1 MGDSDETR
9 FLRTKPR
16 QARSEETVARLLDA
30 AGETFGEVGVGAAT
44 TTEIARRADVA
55 VGSMYH
61 FFPSK
66 VEMALALANQCV
78 DELVGR
84 LRTVAAEFEDLDQ
97 LTPFA
102 RKMVEATQDVF
113 QSHPGYFAA
122 LSFCAGIDGDS
133 PLTELHAAVTE
144 ILTGLFAK
152 AGFSDTTSEN
162 SRRTAMFTIEI
173 VRLMLE
179 HAPDDE
185 PEFGSYIDELI
196 RVIVAYL
203 LSFASDQGQPT

>member
-16 QARSEETVARLLDA
+16 QARSEETVAKLLAA
-30 AGETFGEVGVGAAT
+30 AGEIFGEVGVGAAT

-66 VEMALALANQCV
+66 GEIALALANQYVAELIEQLEAVAEEFVDV
-78 DELVGR
+78 DEL
-84 LRTVAAEFEDLDQ
+84 
-97 LTPFA
+97 TPFV
-102 RKMVEATQDVF
+102 RKMVESTHAVF
-113 QSHPGYFAA
+113 LSHPGYFAA
-122 LSFCAGIDGDS
+122 LNFSAGTEGAS
-133 PLTELHAAVTE
+133 PLTDLHDAATR
-144 ILTGLFAK
+144 IITGLFGRAGVDNPASGEAK
-152 AGFSDTTSEN
+152 
-162 SRRTAMFTIEI
+162 RVAMFTIEI

-179 HAPDDE
+179 HAPHE
-185 PEFGSYIDELI
+185 QPELGVYIDELI

-203 LSFASDQGQPT
+203 TSAGAGQAG